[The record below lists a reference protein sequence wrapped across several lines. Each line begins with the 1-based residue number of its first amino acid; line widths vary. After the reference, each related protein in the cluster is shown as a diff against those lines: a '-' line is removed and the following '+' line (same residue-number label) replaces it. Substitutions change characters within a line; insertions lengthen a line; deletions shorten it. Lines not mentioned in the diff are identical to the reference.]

1 MKKILITGGS
11 SGFGKSLVKELS
23 KDYFVIAVARRVKK
37 MKNIFSNKKNIEF
50 HKVDLTN
57 QKELLNF
64 INKLKKKHKHIP
76 YIVNNAG
83 IFSKYRI
90 KDIAHKDLEY
100 AFKLNTFAPITI
112 MKHFLPIM
120 EKNKFGRI
128 INLTSGAPFN
138 CSEEVSLYSASKAS
152 LNAFSITAAK
162 EYKNVNVKINLF
174 SRGQIKTEMMPK
186 ATMNPDKSVP
196 YLLYL
201 LQSSK
206 KLFTGK
212 FIWTNY
218 ILPTSP
224 NLKGVDWA
232 NAKAS
237 KKFKMIN
244 NDKIRNNRV

>member
-1 MKKILITGGS
+1 MKKILITGAS
-11 SGFGKSLVKELS
+11 SGFGKSLVNELS
-23 KDYFVIAVARRVKK
+23 KDYFVIAVARRLTK

-50 HKVDLTN
+50 HKVDLAN
-57 QKELLNF
+57 EKDLLKF
-64 INKLKKKHKHIP
+64 IKKIQKKHKYIP

-83 IFSKYRI
+83 IFLKYKI
-90 KDIAHKDLEY
+90 KDIGSKKLEY

-138 CSEEVSLYSASKAS
+138 FPEEVSLYSASKAA
-152 LNAFSITAAK
+152 LNVFSITAAK
-162 EYKNVNVKINLF
+162 EYKSLNIKINLF
-174 SRGQIKTEMMPK
+174 SPGQIKTEMMPM

-201 LQSSK
+201 LQSSS

-212 FIWTNY
+212 FLWTNY

-224 NLKGVDWA
+224 NLKGVEWA
-232 NAKAS
+232 HAKAS
-237 KKFKMIN
+237 KNFKRLN
-244 NDKIRNNRV
+244 ND

>member
-1 MKKILITGGS
+1 MKKILITGAS

-23 KDYFVIAVARRVKK
+23 KDYFVIAVARRLKK
-37 MKNIFSNKKNIEF
+37 MQNMFTNKKNIEF
-50 HKVDLTN
+50 HKVDLAN
-57 QKELLNF
+57 EKNLLKF
-64 INKLKKKHKHIP
+64 INKVKKKHKYIP

-83 IFSKYRI
+83 VFSKYKI
-90 KDIAHKDLEY
+90 KDIDHKDLEY
-100 AFKLNTFAPITI
+100 SFKLNTFAPITI

-120 EKNKFGRI
+120 KKNKFGRI

-138 CSEEVSLYSASKAS
+138 CSEEVSLYSASKAA

-162 EYKNVNVKINLF
+162 EYKNSNIKINLF
-174 SRGQIKTEMMPK
+174 SPGQIKTEMMPK
-186 ATMNPDKSVP
+186 ATMDPDKSVP

-201 LQSSK
+201 LQNSN

-212 FIWTNY
+212 FIWINY

-237 KKFKMIN
+237 KKFNKID